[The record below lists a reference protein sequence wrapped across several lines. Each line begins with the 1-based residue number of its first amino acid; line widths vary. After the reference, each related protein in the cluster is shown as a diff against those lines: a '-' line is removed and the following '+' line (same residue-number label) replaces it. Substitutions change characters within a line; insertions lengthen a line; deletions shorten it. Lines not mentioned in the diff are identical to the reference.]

1 MSTIRR
7 PKRRRSNPKAMPTT
21 KSKSLNLAQ
30 LAKLQGKA
38 DLGVVGQAKL
48 GTKQPLDKPSGAPI
62 YSVAEKRARA
72 LARRK
77 ALASARRKARRLGK
91 KPTSSGVSKQVGK
104 AVGNLAG
111 NFFSRLSGQRAD
123 ANQNRKKT
131 TSTRRTRSPGL
142 TRVVDPMPNS
152 PERQRRKNRKPVMD
166 PPKGAGKRPTR
177 RVRPKRDN
185 KTVTPVRR
193 ARRKPSERFNRGF

>member
-7 PKRRRSNPKAMPTT
+7 PQRRRSNPTSMM
-21 KSKSLNLAQ
+21 SKLSNQRNAFNARRKQNRRLNQSNLAQ
-30 LAKLQGKA
+30 VRKLQGQGMTLQQIAKLQGK
-38 DLGVVGQAKL
+38 DTNKVGGQAKL

-72 LARRK
+72 
-77 ALASARRKARRLGK
+77 SA
-91 KPTSSGVSKQVGK
+91 
-104 AVGNLAG
+104 
-111 NFFSRLSGQRAD
+111 
-123 ANQNRKKT
+123 RKKT

>member
-1 MSTIRR
+1 
-7 PKRRRSNPKAMPTT
+7 MPTT

-48 GTKQPLDKPSGAPI
+48 GT
-62 YSVAEKRARA
+62 
-72 LARRK
+72 
-77 ALASARRKARRLGK
+77 GK
-91 KPTSSGVSKQVGK
+91 KPTSSGASKQVGK